1 MLSKAVLPVS
11 TKLTATLAMR
21 PTPTSHFPASGLG
34 IVRKAV
40 SFLAKHAIDLLMISA
55 SLVMPI
61 ELSLVEIVPASH
73 STLLTM
79 LPQPNAWLAVIS

>member
-21 PTPTSHFPASGLG
+21 HTPTSHFPASVLG

-73 STLLTM
+73 STLLMM